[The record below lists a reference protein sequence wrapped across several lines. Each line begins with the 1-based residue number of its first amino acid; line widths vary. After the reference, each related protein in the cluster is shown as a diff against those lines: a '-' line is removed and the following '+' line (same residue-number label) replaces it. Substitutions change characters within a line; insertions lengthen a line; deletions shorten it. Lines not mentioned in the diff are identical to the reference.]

1 MEMKQATDCKCPFCF
16 QRFSPQKAAF
26 KAMTVF
32 TEQDFSAGINDE
44 AELEL
49 KKRYALETDLAY
61 EQFWNQ
67 YPGSEPQNEY
77 RDYPVIDNL
86 SDSYVNGKYE
96 ADTSGFIN
104 RAVDE
109 FGVVTKV
116 RICPYCHNVLPFEFG
131 KYPVKYISVAGI
143 TSSGKTVYLSQLLR
157 QIETFFVKAG
167 LTVVGTYDEAERFLD
182 HYKILKDVPL
192 PRGNAADGL
201 MPPLA
206 LNVKCNKTQQV
217 YTLVF
222 YDIAGEN
229 CVTPDQMEKFGP
241 FIQNSD
247 GILLMIDPGQFL
259 GNPAREKGTEAE
271 RKEAEKEAYSP
282 DRVIA
287 AMWNAFVTSDNTEG
301 KSQIP
306 LAVTLSKSDTQTDV
320 LDYRSALFANI
331 SYQEYTDNEI
341 PLKAFAATD
350 MEVRRLL
357 AGLNRTKTE
366 ILCNKLNECFPVHAF
381 FAVSALNAMPKEQTG
396 ENFENYYLLDEDPET
411 IRVEEPIFWILYK
424 LGILQVKETEQK
436 KKRGGLLRRLFE

>member
-1 MEMKQATDCKCPFCF
+1 MDIKQMADCKCPFCF

-32 TEQDFSAGINDE
+32 TEQDFSAGGYE
-44 AELEL
+44 EEELEL
-49 KKRYALETDLAY
+49 KKKYALETDAAY
-61 EQFWNQ
+61 EQFWNR
-67 YPGSEPQNEY
+67 YPGSEPQNDF

-86 SDSYVNGKYE
+86 SDAYLSGRYE

-104 RAVDE
+104 RAVDA
-109 FGVVTKV
+109 FGVATKV

-182 HYKILKDVPL
+182 NYRILKDVPL

-206 LNVKCNKTQQV
+206 LNVKCNQTQQV

-229 CVTPDQMEKFGP
+229 CVRPEQMEKYGP

-247 GILLMIDPGQFL
+247 GILLMIDPDQFL
-259 GNPAREKGTEAE
+259 GAQSRE
-271 RKEAEKEAYSP
+271 KEAEKEAHSP
-282 DRVIA
+282 DKVIA

-301 KSQIP
+301 KSRIP

-320 LDYRSALFANI
+320 LDYRSQLFANI
-331 SYQEYTDNEI
+331 RYQEYTDGSI
-341 PLKAFAATD
+341 PQKEFAATD

-357 AGLNRTKTE
+357 TGLNKTKTE

-396 ENFENYYLLDEDPET
+396 ANFENYYLLDEDPET
-411 IRVEEPIFWILYK
+411 IRVEEPVFWILSK
-424 LGILQVKETEQK
+424 LGVLQVKEAEQK
-436 KKRGGLLRRLFE
+436 KKHAGFLRRLFEI

>member
-1 MEMKQATDCKCPFCF
+1 MEMQQAADCKCPFCF

-32 TEQDFSAGINDE
+32 TEQDFSAGMNDE

-49 KKRYALETDLAY
+49 KKRYALGTDVVY

-67 YPGSEPQNEY
+67 YPGSEPQNEF

-86 SDSYVNGKYE
+86 SDAYVNGRYE

-167 LTVVGTYDEAERFLD
+167 LTVVGTYDEAERFLEN
-182 HYKILKDVPL
+182 YKVLKDVPL

-229 CVTPDQMEKFGP
+229 CVVPEQMEKYGP

-247 GILLMIDPGQFL
+247 GIVLMVDPAQFL
-259 GNPAREKGTEAE
+259 GNPAGGKAAGAE
-271 RKEAEKEAYSP
+271 PESEKEAYSP

-287 AMWNAFVTSDNTEG
+287 AMWNAFVTSDNKEG
-301 KSQIP
+301 KSRIP
-306 LAVTLSKSDTQTDV
+306 LAVTLSKSDTQTEV

-341 PLKAFAATD
+341 PQKEFAATD

-424 LGILQVKETEQK
+424 LGVLQAKEPEQK
-436 KKRGGLLRRLFE
+436 KKHGFFRRLFE